1 MIVEINIH
9 FFNKISRK
17 RTKTIIM
24 LIIILKVEK
33 TVLFLKLCCFYS
45 TTNSLCNYCLFC
57 SKPHLTLM
65 QCGSEYLQLAQIRR
79 PQHSHTQGI
88 AFVSSTGRMSN
99 WHPRHCFGVALSAA
113 SYSMHSASF
122 FFSSSSHAVSLASS
136 LCSSAD
142 EEKGDVVFDITYITL
157 LVGSII
163 KTLHSG
169 RESGDL
175 SLFLSLARALARSG
189 FYGQPHR

>member
-1 MIVEINIH
+1 
-9 FFNKISRK
+9 
-17 RTKTIIM
+17 
-24 LIIILKVEK
+24 
-33 TVLFLKLCCFYS
+33 
-45 TTNSLCNYCLFC
+45 
-57 SKPHLTLM
+57 M

-79 PQHSHTQGI
+79 PQHSHTHGI

-122 FFSSSSHAVSLASS
+122 FFSSSSHAVSVASS

-163 KTLHSG
+163 KILHGGVEVTTIIWGIILRAFG
-169 RESGDL
+169 RCRRNDL
-175 SLFLSLARALARSG
+175 GTVMYPQKKLANQQQTAPWLTFSNLYLLHGQRGSNYSRHERAEAFTR
-189 FYGQPHR
+189 R